1 MDVILQVALVVRVD
15 EQLVTWSD
23 NYGLLACF
31 YQVTRILTSVMLGSQ
46 ETQWGREGDKTRR
59 HKRVSKRVRLLWP
72 ALTLH

>member
-23 NYGLLACF
+23 SYGLLACF

-46 ETQWGREGDKTRR
+46 ET
-59 HKRVSKRVRLLWP
+59 
-72 ALTLH
+72 